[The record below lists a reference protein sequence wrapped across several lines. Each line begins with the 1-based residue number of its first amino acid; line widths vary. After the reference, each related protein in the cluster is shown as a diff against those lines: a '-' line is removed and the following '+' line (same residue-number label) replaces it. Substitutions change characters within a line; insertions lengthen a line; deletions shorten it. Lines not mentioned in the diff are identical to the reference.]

1 MEKDYRSKGLS
12 VVAISP
18 NSPLGLQYEELGYTD
33 LNDDFEEMKIRAKN
47 QQFDFPYLYDGDN
60 EAVSLKYGP
69 VATPHV
75 FLFDAQR
82 KLAYTGRFD
91 AIEKPGAANAED
103 LRAAINAVL
112 AGKPVAIPVTK
123 TFGCSTKW
131 GWKLEYKD
139 KVQKEWEAKPVS
151 IAKLDEA
158 GVKKLLKNEGSEKLR
173 LINVW
178 ATWCGPC
185 VLEYPDFIVL
195 QRMFGARDFEFVSLS
210 ADKPDQEAKAL
221 KFLQEKFSA
230 VPNYLFSEEDK
241 YALIEAVDP
250 NWNGALPY
258 TILVEPG
265 GKVVWSH
272 QGEVDFYALKRAIV
286 EHPKIGRYY

>member
-1 MEKDYRSKGLS
+1 M
-12 VVAISP
+12 
-18 NSPLGLQYEELGYTD
+18 
-33 LNDDFEEMKIRAKN
+33 
-47 QQFDFPYLYDGDN
+47 
-60 EAVSLKYGP
+60 
-69 VATPHV
+69 
-75 FLFDAQR
+75 
-82 KLAYTGRFD
+82 
-91 AIEKPGAANAED
+91 
-103 LRAAINAVL
+103 
-112 AGKPVAIPVTK
+112 
-123 TFGCSTKW
+123 
-131 GWKLEYKD
+131 
-139 KVQKEWEAKPVS
+139 QKEWEAKPVS

-250 NWNGALPY
+250 TGMEPY
-258 TILVEPG
+258 LTP
-265 GKVVWSH
+265 
-272 QGEVDFYALKRAIV
+272 F
-286 EHPKIGRYY
+286 